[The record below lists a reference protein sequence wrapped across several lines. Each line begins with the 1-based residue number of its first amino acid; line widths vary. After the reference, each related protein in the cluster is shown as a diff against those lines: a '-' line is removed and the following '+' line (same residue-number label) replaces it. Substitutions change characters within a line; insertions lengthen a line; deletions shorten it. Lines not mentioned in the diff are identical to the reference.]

1 MNPQRKQR
9 LIFIFLILLGIGTAA
24 ALVLTAL
31 SENINLFYT
40 PTDVAGGKAPAGRVI
55 RVGGLVE
62 KGSVKRG
69 DAGLDVSF
77 RVTDTRHSVVI
88 RYNGILPDLFREGQ
102 GIIAE
107 GRLQNGELAASK
119 VLAKHDEN
127 YMPREVVDAL
137 ARQGV
142 DVKDYGS
149 HEKALE
155 AMENTP

>member
-40 PTDVAGGKAPAGRVI
+40 PTDVAEGKAPAGRVI

-69 DAGLDVSF
+69 DAGLEVSF
-77 RVTDTRHSVVI
+77 SVTDTRHSVLI
-88 RYNGILPDLFREGQ
+88 RYSGILPDLFREGQ

-107 GRLQNGELAASK
+107 GRLHDGELTASK

-155 AMENTP
+155 AMEKTP